1 MTEEPPRTTLES
13 LLGAF
18 TVLEIIPPPDY
29 FQNEESPSGV
39 YISTPGT
46 RRFPPEKVHEAL
58 RRFSQKDWGE
68 LASKDE
74 HWFNDRNIRTR
85 EGAVLAC
92 YDQDKPTGDQDEPTG
107 DQDEPT
113 GYQGKPMNCIWINLA
128 RGAQHPTVMIPEE
141 Y

>member
-1 MTEEPPRTTLES
+1 MTEETPRTTLES
-13 LLGAF
+13 LLGTF
-18 TVLEIIPPPDY
+18 PVLEIIPPPDY

-46 RRFPPEKVHEAL
+46 RRFPIEKVHEVL

-68 LASKDE
+68 LASQDE
-74 HWFNDRNIRTR
+74 HRFNDRNIRTR

-92 YDQDKPTGDQDEPTG
+92 YDQDKPTGDQG
-107 DQDEPT
+107 EPT
-113 GYQGKPMNCIWINLA
+113 GYQGKPVNCIWINLA

>member
-1 MTEEPPRTTLES
+1 MTEETPRTTMENLM
-13 LLGAF
+13 GAF
-18 TVLEIIPPPDY
+18 PVLEIIPPPDY

-46 RRFPPEKVHEAL
+46 RRFPIEKVHEAL

-74 HWFNDRNIRTR
+74 QWFNDRNIRTR

-92 YDQDKPTGDQDEPTG
+92 YDQDEPTS
-107 DQDEPT
+107 
-113 GYQGKPMNCIWINLA
+113 YQGKPVNCIWINLA

>member
-1 MTEEPPRTTLES
+1 MTEEPPRTTLEN
-13 LLGAF
+13 LLGTF
-18 TVLEIIPPPDY
+18 PVLEIIPPPDY

-46 RRFPPEKVHEAL
+46 RRFSPEKVHEVL

-68 LASKDE
+68 LASQDE
-74 HWFNDRNIRTR
+74 HRFNDRNIRTR

-92 YDQDKPTGDQDEPTG
+92 YDQNEPTG

-113 GYQGKPMNCIWINLA
+113 SYQGKPMNCIWINLA

>member
-1 MTEEPPRTTLES
+1 MTEETPRTTLES
-13 LLGAF
+13 LLETS

-46 RRFPPEKVHEAL
+46 RRFSPEKVHEVL

-68 LASKDE
+68 LVSGDE
-74 HWFNDRNIRTR
+74 HRFNDRNIQTR

-92 YDQDKPTGDQDEPTG
+92 YDQDAPTGDQDEPTS
-107 DQDEPT
+107 
-113 GYQGKPMNCIWINLA
+113 YQGKPMHCIWINLA